1 MIYLIQHGNIC
12 NVHNFNCIDII
23 YDSYINDSLKECEQ
37 LRRSKCE
44 PIHLKDIQL
53 ETKLPI
59 QLDQFLASASNKE
72 KLQKLSRVYFKI
84 LSKTPNLEIVVSG
97 YLTNNKEIV
106 KAEQYYRDETTI
118 LPNLNSYTEEA
129 DTLIIPHINN
139 ISLKNNTTAVVLSND
154 TYVCV
159 LLLHYM
165 NVFKKNG
172 LKKILIRYGTGNTRR
187 FIPVHKIYEKLG
199 NSVSSVLLKAH
210 VLTGCDLT
218 SKIGTKERVLKAC
231 AEPFFTNV

>member
-1 MIYLIQHGNIC
+1 MQHGNIC
-12 NVHNFNCIDII
+12 NVRNFNCIDII
-23 YDSYINDSLKECEQ
+23 YGSYINDSLKECEQ

-97 YLTNNKEIV
+97 YLTNKEIV

-118 LPNLNSYTEEA
+118 LPNLNSDTEEA

-159 LLLHYM
+159 LLLHCM

-199 NSVSSVLLKAH
+199 NSVSS
-210 VLTGCDLT
+210 
-218 SKIGTKERVLKAC
+218 SY
-231 AEPFFTNV
+231 

>member
-12 NVHNFNCIDII
+12 NVRNFNWIDII

-37 LRRSKCE
+37 LRRFKCE

-59 QLDQFLASASNKE
+59 QLDQFWASASNKE
-72 KLQKLSRVYFKI
+72 NLQKLSRVYFKN

-118 LPNLNSYTEEA
+118 LPNLNSDTEEA
-129 DTLIIPHINN
+129 DTRIIPHIND

-154 TYVCV
+154 TDVCV
-159 LLLHYM
+159 FYCY
-165 NVFKKNG
+165 
-172 LKKILIRYGTGNTRR
+172 IT
-187 FIPVHKIYEKLG
+187 
-199 NSVSSVLLKAH
+199 
-210 VLTGCDLT
+210 
-218 SKIGTKERVLKAC
+218 
-231 AEPFFTNV
+231 